1 MSKMLSI
8 LEASKLYNTSTV
20 AVYRKLGRLKKRD
33 KEGYYKVTKRV
44 NKVLYID
51 AEYLRKGTIDIENV
65 EKVEKA
71 EVLTPDSSTL
81 EWFKGHVEKLQKDLV
96 DMDLRHNKQIETMQ
110 LRSEEQQRYLNNQ
123 IVGLS
128 KMLGEGSP
136 VNGGVGGGVP
146 SVTSQE
152 SGTPIAVE
160 TVTEADSST
169 NKPVGNVVKSTTNL
183 KIDKLI
189 MLILPAIVVVVLF
202 YFVWKFRGNF

>member
-1 MSKMLSI
+1 MLSI

-20 AVYRKLGRLKKRD
+20 AVYRRLGRLKKRD

-51 AEYLRKGTIDIENV
+51 ADYLRKGTIDMENV

-71 EVLTPDSSTL
+71 EVLTPDDTTL
-81 EWFKGHVEKLQKDLV
+81 EWFKGHVEKLQKDLI
-96 DMDLRHNKQIETMQ
+96 DMDLRHTKQIEAMQ
-110 LRSEEQQRYLNNQ
+110 IRTDEQHKYLNNTIQ
-123 IVGLS
+123 GLS
-128 KMLGEGSP
+128 KMLGDGKV

-152 SGTPIAVE
+152 SDTPIAVE
-160 TVTEADSST
+160 TVSEVGNLTS
-169 NKPVGNVVKSTTNL
+169 KPVNKVIKSVTNL
-183 KIDKLI
+183 KIDRLI
-189 MLILPAIVVVVLF
+189 MLILLAIVVVVLF